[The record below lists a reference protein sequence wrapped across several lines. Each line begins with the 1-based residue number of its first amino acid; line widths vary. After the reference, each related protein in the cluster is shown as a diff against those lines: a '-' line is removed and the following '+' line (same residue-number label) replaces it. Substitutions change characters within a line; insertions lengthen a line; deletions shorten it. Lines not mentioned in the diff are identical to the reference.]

1 MFSDFTQFSSGVQVA
16 ENKMTRLFDREHFSE
31 GTKKNNLTKI
41 HGSDDLFY
49 FSEHFSEDA
58 KAQFKKKSAMHDFR
72 RKSMAE
78 KILSSLKICK
88 MKKKETQ
95 IYCNTKLL
103 Y

>member
-31 GTKKNNLTKI
+31 ETKKHNLTKI
-41 HGSDDLFY
+41 HGSDNLFY
-49 FSEHFSEDA
+49 FLEHFSEGA
-58 KAQFKKKSAMHDFR
+58 KVQFKKKSAMHDLR

-88 MKKKETQ
+88 M
-95 IYCNTKLL
+95 
-103 Y
+103 